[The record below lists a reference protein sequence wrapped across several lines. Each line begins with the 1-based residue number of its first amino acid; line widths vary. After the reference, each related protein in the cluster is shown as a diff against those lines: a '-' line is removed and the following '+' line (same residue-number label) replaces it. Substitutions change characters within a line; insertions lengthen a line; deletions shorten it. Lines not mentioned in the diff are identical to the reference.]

1 MKRLVCEMCG
11 SADVL
16 KHEGLFVCQ
25 VCGCKY
31 TLEEARK
38 MMVEGTVEVTGTV
51 TIDQSE
57 TVGNYRALLD
67 NAINSGN
74 NQQAE
79 LYCNKIIEI
88 DPSNWYA
95 WLRKGHAAGWQSTL
109 ANLRISEA
117 IACYGSSLN
126 CTNDEEER
134 ETIINCSKQDIQSM
148 CLACVNLQLERFAK
162 WPDEEE
168 TASTLQIILAVS
180 QNMISY
186 ITTMMVSMDLETLM
200 VPIASEIT
208 NTVISTWNNYIT
220 REYVN
225 DDDTGH
231 PGKYAYSKLLD
242 RAHHCQTLLLK
253 TIELSKHDDESD
265 IERYESLIAINLY
278 CMNNC
283 AWDYHYTT
291 EYLLGVPYTH
301 KNWYRASTLTN
312 EAVNSRQ
319 RANAQYQN
327 NITEI
332 KRQIAARKAE
342 QEREKAR
349 IEQEEKD
356 ARVATYWASHPV
368 EKQKL
373 DSERD
378 ELENIV
384 AEFDKLLATLSED
397 HEIISLQKALES
409 LYRNKK
415 SLSRFNLKQRKD
427 IQEQI
432 DEANDKL
439 NDLKIKKEAALQAR
453 RRVALQQIEEIDA
466 ELKRDR

>member
-1 MKRLVCEMCG
+1 
-11 SADVL
+11 
-16 KHEGLFVCQ
+16 
-25 VCGCKY
+25 
-31 TLEEARK
+31 
-38 MMVEGTVEVTGTV
+38 
-51 TIDQSE
+51 
-57 TVGNYRALLD
+57 
-67 NAINSGN
+67 
-74 NQQAE
+74 
-79 LYCNKIIEI
+79 
-88 DPSNWYA
+88 
-95 WLRKGHAAGWQSTL
+95 
-109 ANLRISEA
+109 
-117 IACYGSSLN
+117 
-126 CTNDEEER
+126 
-134 ETIINCSKQDIQSM
+134 
-148 CLACVNLQLERFAK
+148 
-162 WPDEEE
+162 
-168 TASTLQIILAVS
+168 
-180 QNMISY
+180 
-186 ITTMMVSMDLETLM
+186 
-200 VPIASEIT
+200 
-208 NTVISTWNNYIT
+208 
-220 REYVN
+220 
-225 DDDTGH
+225 
-231 PGKYAYSKLLD
+231 
-242 RAHHCQTLLLK
+242 
-253 TIELSKHDDESD
+253 
-265 IERYESLIAINLY
+265 
-278 CMNNC
+278 MNNC